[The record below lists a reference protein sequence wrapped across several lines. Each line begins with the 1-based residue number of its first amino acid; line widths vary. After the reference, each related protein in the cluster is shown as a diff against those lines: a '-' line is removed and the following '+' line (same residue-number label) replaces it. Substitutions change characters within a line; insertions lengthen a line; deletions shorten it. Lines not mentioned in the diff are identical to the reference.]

1 MDCTNAHL
9 GDWPETWLPCAAVLE
24 VLVRSDPLLS
34 IELLMAGLEAFAE
47 IGRQNGTVMQNGILN
62 HFGGNKILS

>member
-1 MDCTNAHL
+1 MDCTNPHL
-9 GDWPETWLPCAAVLE
+9 GDWPETWLPRAAVLE
-24 VLVRSDPLLS
+24 FLVRSDPLLS

-47 IGRQNGTVMQNGILN
+47 IGRQNVTAMQNGILN